1 MRVYCDGTLV
11 TVNAV
16 QKNITSTLTT
26 LFSME
31 ATGKFDFKASADD
44 ELSFRQGE
52 SLKVLQTTGNWY
64 KAEINGVEGFVPK
77 NFININLPS
86 WYQENAKR
94 SDSEEMLMSQPVGSF
109 LVRGSKSAAA
119 GNFSLSVRHPTVV
132 QHYKV
137 QRDKTGHYSV
147 WSQKFSSLNQL
158 VDHYKSNSVAK
169 QSQVFLL
176 EKQQQVGTTPP
187 RLDVC
192 IYNAAVTVTSSKVE
206 MHQTSNL
213 KIFMFQQ
220 QRRNG
225 DSFPPLPSP
234 PISNP
239 LPIPAPRQHKSPS
252 TLQVLALYSFHAE
265 EADELDFDAGDIIN
279 VLECSDQSWWK
290 GQLRGKTGL
299 FPTNYTKPI

>member
-1 MRVYCDGTLV
+1 MHGIEMRVISALFAIAGHTWELLPC
-11 TVNAV
+11 
-16 QKNITSTLTT
+16 

-176 EKQQQVGTTPP
+176 EKQQQ
-187 RLDVC
+187 
-192 IYNAAVTVTSSKVE
+192 
-206 MHQTSNL
+206 
-213 KIFMFQQ
+213 
-220 QRRNG
+220 
-225 DSFPPLPSP
+225 
-234 PISNP
+234 
-239 LPIPAPRQHKSPS
+239 HKSPS

>member
-1 MRVYCDGTLV
+1 
-11 TVNAV
+11 
-16 QKNITSTLTT
+16 
-26 LFSME
+26 ME

-176 EKQQQVGTTPP
+176 EKQQQ
-187 RLDVC
+187 
-192 IYNAAVTVTSSKVE
+192 
-206 MHQTSNL
+206 
-213 KIFMFQQ
+213 

-239 LPIPAPRQHKSPS
+239 LPIPAPRQVLNNTHKSPS